1 MQTSKFENSEKRA
14 SPTMWYQ
21 IIMKTSATWLLKIGL
36 CSGAPDYIFPY
47 FEDESYTTQ
56 KISAFGVILIR
67 IFPHSDWTRR
77 DTEYLSVFSPNA
89 RKYGPEKLRIRTLYA
104 VLGSRKC
111 HFDWLVSLAVTVN
124 KFFLAQTPDFQKY
137 LQKTSQ
143 WRFVCQ
149 KNVEGGSKQRLTRID
164 EKKATLLYNLELK

>member
-1 MQTSKFENSEKRA
+1 MIPNYYENISHVTFENW
-14 SPTMWYQ
+14 PLV
-21 IIMKTSATWLLKIGL
+21 IL
-36 CSGAPDYIFPY
+36 GAPDYIFPY

-56 KISAFGVILIR
+56 KISVFGVILVR
-67 IFPHSDWTRR
+67 IFPHSDWTL
-77 DTEYLSVFSPNA
+77 YLSVFSPKA
-89 RKYGPEKLRIRTLYA
+89 RKYGPEKLRIQTLYA

-111 HFDWLVSLAVTVN
+111 HFDWLVSLAVTAN
-124 KFFLAQTPDFQKY
+124 KFCLAQTPDFQKY